1 MTLSS
6 ALNTATS
13 SLAAT
18 QTQTAIVSRNV
29 PNVNAAGATRKYANV
44 VTGMDGRVEVRSI
57 AQSQNSALFRNMLD
71 TTSAVQA
78 SSVVAGGLDRI
89 SEVIGDTD
97 AAGSPAALVAKLSD
111 ALQTYATTPGNQGFA
126 SAAVSA
132 AQNLAA
138 GLNQASTTVDQ
149 IRRDADDELA
159 LAAEDMNKILGTI
172 ETLNRRIVS
181 GTIGGTDVTDE
192 IDKRDVEIARLAEY
206 VGVNVQSRGDNDV
219 VIYTDSGVT
228 MFDRT
233 ARPVEF
239 ARTYPLAPGQT
250 GNVLRIDGTVVT
262 GDNAYMGIST
272 GKVAGLVELRDK
284 TAVTFQ
290 AQLDAVAGGLI
301 SAFAET
307 HTVAGIPP
315 AADVVT
321 YTMGVFTDP
330 TLASGAMAA
339 TNPAAPGLAGRIG
352 VAQSVIADPSKI
364 RDGIDPTADAMA
376 GSGAAGFSGRILKL
390 QAALESERSFT
401 AAGADP
407 KGSIAVFAASS
418 MGWLQ
423 AERAEKTA
431 DTDYRQTLLEK
442 TKTTLSNETG
452 IDLNTE
458 LTHLLDLQRSFQAS
472 SKIISTVDQM
482 MAALLQSI

>member
-29 PNVNAAGATRKYANV
+29 ANVNAAGATRKYANV
-44 VTGMDGRVEVRSI
+44 VTGMDGRVEVRSVS
-57 AQSQNSALFRNMLD
+57 QSQNSALFRNMLD

-132 AQNLAA
+132 AQNLAT

-149 IRRDADDELA
+149 IRRDADDELS
-159 LAAEDMNKILGTI
+159 LAADDMNKILGNI

-192 IDKRDVEIARLAEY
+192 VDKRDIEIAKLATY

-239 ARTYPLAPGQT
+239 AKTYPLAPGQT

-284 TAVTFQ
+284 ATVTFQ

-301 SAFAET
+301 AAFAET
-307 HTVAGIPP
+307 HTVAGTQT
-315 AADVVT
+315 A
-321 YTMGVFTDP
+321 GVFTDASF
-330 TLASGAMAA
+330 TGNLVTAADLAK
-339 TNPAAPGLAGRIG
+339 PGLAGRIS
-352 VAQSVIADPSKI
+352 VAAAVIADPSKI
-364 RDGIDPTADAMA
+364 RDGVDPTADAMA

-390 QAALESERSFT
+390 QTALNAERTFT

-423 AERAEKTA
+423 AQRAEKTA
-431 DTDYRQTLLEK
+431 DTDYQRTLLEK
-442 TKTTLSNETG
+442 TQTTLSNETG